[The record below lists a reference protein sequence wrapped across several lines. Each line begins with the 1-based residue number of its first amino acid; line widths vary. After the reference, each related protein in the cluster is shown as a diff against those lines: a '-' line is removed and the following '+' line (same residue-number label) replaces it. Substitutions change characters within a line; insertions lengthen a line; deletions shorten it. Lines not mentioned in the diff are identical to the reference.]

1 MLHNVSGPG
10 PVYSQPRSDIC
21 LISTLDGE
29 LPNGEILYMS
39 YVFAFHFCQG
49 TEQSR
54 RVESW
59 NISSTK
65 LVPVISFL
73 PTCFRALEKRELC
86 HLWGGG
92 REDDF
97 LVLPTGREN
106 EDGLT
111 AGKAVCLA

>member
-92 REDDF
+92 EEKMIFWCCRQEEK
-97 LVLPTGREN
+97 TRM
-106 EDGLT
+106 GLQQ
-111 AGKAVCLA
+111 GKQCA